1 MELSLSLFLPP
12 ELPPFSSGSKK
23 GKGERGTFCS
33 KFRTAAERGRE
44 WVFEHGQPTYSP
56 DKAQF

>member
-1 MELSLSLFLPP
+1 MELSLFLPP
-12 ELPPFSSGSKK
+12 ELPPSSSSFSKK
-23 GKGERGTFCS
+23 GKEERGTFCS
-33 KFRTAAERGRE
+33 KFRTAAERE